1 MGEKEKRRGLP
12 KHVAIIL
19 DGNRR
24 WAQKRG
30 LGTSDGHKAG
40 ARRVIENAKDCFAMG
55 INTVFFFFVHYKH
68 CLTLCFLYWKL
79 EKTPGVIPKNMKD
92 WSFLENFKIYLYPFR
107 FSDFFFFH
115 QDEVDYWMV
124 IFCQD
129 DDTSSPQVSQHV
141 IVDRFFIFIFE
152 FIHIERSLL
161 YNGCKRLFLIL
172 LWSVIQC

>member
-55 INTVFFFFVHYKH
+55 INTVSLFAFSTENWARPEVVRQIEDNF
-68 CLTLCFLYWKL
+68 CNT
-79 EKTPGVIPKNMKD
+79 IPRVFSYI
-92 WSFLENFKIYLYPFR
+92 SF
-107 FSDFFFFH
+107 
-115 QDEVDYWMV
+115 
-124 IFCQD
+124 
-129 DDTSSPQVSQHV
+129 
-141 IVDRFFIFIFE
+141 
-152 FIHIERSLL
+152 
-161 YNGCKRLFLIL
+161 
-172 LWSVIQC
+172 